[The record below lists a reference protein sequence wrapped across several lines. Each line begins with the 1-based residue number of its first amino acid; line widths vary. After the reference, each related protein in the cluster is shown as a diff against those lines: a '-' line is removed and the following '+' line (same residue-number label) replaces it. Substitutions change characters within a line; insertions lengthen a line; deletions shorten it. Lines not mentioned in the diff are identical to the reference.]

1 MIVAKG
7 GGNQFCAAG
16 ACIPPPV
23 FFNNSS
29 SCEYE
34 MEVTLPLAELNMT
47 PGSAIGFDIEITD
60 DDNGGLRDSSSGWIG
75 FDDRSD
81 LDPSTFGTITLN

>member
-1 MIVAKG
+1 MHCRRLYTSTG
-7 GGNQFCAAG
+7 
-16 ACIPPPV
+16 

-34 MEVTLPLAELNMT
+34 LEVTLPLAELNMT
-47 PGSAIGFDIEITD
+47 PGTAIGFDIEITD